1 MVRLHETGEEQ
12 MNEQDYIRGSRMAWL
27 SMLQMCLR
35 ELGVDEPAAGQARWI
50 SEREQTVAMLRQVCE
65 RHGDN
70 DWDET
75 LHLADVVDKHL
86 MKHLEG

>member
-1 MVRLHETGEEQ
+1 
-12 MNEQDYIRGSRMAWL
+12 MNEQDYIRGSRAAWH
-27 SMLQMCLR
+27 SMLQLCLR
-35 ELGVDEPAAGQARWI
+35 ELDVDDPIAGQVQWV
-50 SEREQTVAMLRQVCE
+50 SEREQTVAMLRDICE

-86 MKHLEG
+86 GRYLED